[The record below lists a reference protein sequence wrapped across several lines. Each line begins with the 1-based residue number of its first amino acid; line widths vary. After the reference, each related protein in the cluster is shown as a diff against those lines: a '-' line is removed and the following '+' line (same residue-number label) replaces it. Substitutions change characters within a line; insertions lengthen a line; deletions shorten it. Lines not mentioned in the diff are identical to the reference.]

1 MYSVKN
7 KYYFSFGYSHSKN
20 QYGQFII
27 PIVDM
32 GNEQQKKTY
41 INYGNVESG
50 YFQFYTK
57 QNWFKGF
64 WEMNFSANFN
74 LAYYNNNIILGND
87 LTNFN
92 YNFSINNVFNI
103 SREKKW
109 LAFATIRYNSPIQDF
124 AYRRENV
131 LFKTDLGLKKT
142 FNAFSATLYLSDI
155 FNTYGK
161 SKITYR
167 SNQIQLFNQIVQ
179 KNYTRSISL
188 SINYSFGNNRL
199 NTIKNKKSANEE
211 LKNRI
216 N

>member
-1 MYSVKN
+1 
-7 KYYFSFGYSHSKN
+7 
-20 QYGQFII
+20 
-27 PIVDM
+27 M

-155 FNTYGK
+155 FNTDGK